1 MREAFCAFPP
11 GAKACCPFPPGGRL
25 GRGFY
30 ISDNRPKSV
39 FLINY
44 KSSSMN
50 FKFSIPHNLV
60 IVFSIIICAAIL
72 TWVIPGGR
80 YERETVDVNGV
91 ERSVI
96 VNGSFQYVDSQ
107 PQTWQV
113 FSAFYK
119 GFINMSHII
128 VFILMVGG
136 AFWIMND
143 TKAIDVGIFSFL
155 GFTRRMEKYKAVRLL
170 GVNNMVISFIMVLF
184 SLFGAIFGMAEETI
198 AFSVIF
204 VPLAISMG
212 YDSLVGIALCYFAAH
227 IGFAGAIL
235 NPFTVGIAQGLA
247 SVPLFTGI
255 EYRTLC
261 WVLITVTGIL
271 FVLWYAAR
279 IRKNPA
285 KSIMYEADSFWR
297 QKGNSQTGEIKYHTP
312 RSAWL
317 TALATGIVVV
327 IFAVKY
333 PVTQL
338 NIGLT
343 KISAPIMPVLAALF
357 LIFSYISLRK
367 SIHFFV
373 LTILAFTM
381 MYLVAGVLG
390 YEWYIMEIAALF
402 LAMGL
407 VTGFAAGKKP
417 GDLARLFIEGVKDIV
432 SAALVVGFAGGIIAV
447 LTDGQIIDTV
457 LFSLSGALEG
467 SGQMSALT
475 IMYAF
480 QSALN
485 LVITS
490 GSAKAAL
497 TIPIMAEFSDLVG
510 LTRQATIMA
519 FQFGAGFTDMIA
531 PTSGV
536 LMGVLGMARVP
547 YVKWLKWIMPVL
559 IILVLLGFLLLI
571 PTVTMKLSG
580 F

>member
-1 MREAFCAFPP
+1 MN
-11 GAKACCPFPPGGRL
+11 K
-25 GRGFY
+25 
-30 ISDNRPKSV
+30 KSY
-39 FLINY
+39 F
-44 KSSSMN
+44 MN
-50 FKFSIPHNLV
+50 FSFKVPHNLV

-72 TWVIPGGR
+72 TWVIPGGK
-80 YERETVDVNGV
+80 YDRETIGVNGV

-96 VNGSFQYVDSQ
+96 VNGSFHYVESQ

-155 GFTRRMEKYKAVRLL
+155 GFTKRMERFRPVRLL
-170 GVNNMVISFIMVLF
+170 GVNNIIITSIMILF
-184 SLFGAIFGMAEETI
+184 SLFGALFGMSEETI

-261 WVLITVTGIL
+261 WVIITAAGIL
-271 FVLWYAAR
+271 FVLWYASR
-279 IRKNPA
+279 IRLNPR
-285 KSIMYEADSFWR
+285 KSIMYEADEYWR
-297 QKGNSQTGEIKYHTP
+297 QKSSSGTGEISYHTP
-312 RSAWL
+312 PAAWF
-317 TALATGIVVV
+317 TALATGIVLIV
-327 IFAVKY
+327 FAVYY
-333 PVTQL
+333 PVTRL
-338 NIGLT
+338 EMGLMKLT
-343 KISAPIMPVLAALF
+343 APLLPVMAGLF
-357 LIFSYISLRK
+357 FIFSYLTLRK

-373 LTILAFTM
+373 LNVLAFTM
-381 MYLVAGVLG
+381 IFLVIGVLG

-402 LAMGL
+402 LGMGL
-407 VTGFAAGKKP
+407 VTGFAAGRKP
-417 GDLARLFIEGVKDIV
+417 GDVARLFVEGVRDIV
-432 SAALVVGFAGGIIAV
+432 SASLVVGFAGGIIAV

-457 LFSLSGALEG
+457 LYSMSGALEG
-467 SGQMSALT
+467 TGKMPALGM
-475 IMYAF
+475 MYFF

-485 LVITS
+485 LIITS

-536 LMGVLGMARVP
+536 LMGVLGMARIP
-547 YVKWLKWIMPVL
+547 YARWLKWVTPIL
-559 IILVLLGFLLLI
+559 LILVVLGLLLLI